1 MRRQQCK
8 ITEYLNVS
16 RLIFGRDNL
25 LSKRYSEFLFLPLK
39 YLSTMILNLSKI
51 FIFLLDIYKKGLKM
65 FVSKDKVAF

>member
-51 FIFLLDIYKKGLKM
+51 FKLKM